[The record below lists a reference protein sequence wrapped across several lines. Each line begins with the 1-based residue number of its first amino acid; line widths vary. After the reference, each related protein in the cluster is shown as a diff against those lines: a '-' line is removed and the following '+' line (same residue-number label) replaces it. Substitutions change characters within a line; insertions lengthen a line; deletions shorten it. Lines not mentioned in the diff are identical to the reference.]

1 MKKIIAVALALIFA
15 LSFCTV
21 IACAEDAAAT
31 SDAASSIDFAAILTQ
46 VMNML
51 KKVDWQKLMSTMMNL
66 VQQLMA
72 TLSSA
77 SGK

>member
-1 MKKIIAVALALIFA
+1 MKKIIAVALASIFA

-21 IACAEDAAAT
+21 IACAEDAAAAA
-31 SDAASSIDFAAILTQ
+31 DAGSIDFAAILTQ

-51 KKVDWQKLMSTMMNL
+51 KKVDWQKLMTTMMNL
-66 VQQLMA
+66 VQQLMGM
-72 TLSSA
+72 LSSA